1 MLSYALVEAI
11 MKFNT
16 TCNFNENKRDPRNI
30 KTNIIRFVHSI
41 CHKKEK
47 GFHPWYRS
55 GNKNCSSVHRGKIS
69 KEKKKEKRNWT
80 QLNVTNI
87 RS

>member
-47 GFHPWYRS
+47 GFHP
-55 GNKNCSSVHRGKIS
+55 
-69 KEKKKEKRNWT
+69 
-80 QLNVTNI
+80 
-87 RS
+87 